1 MTRALRRLLR
11 RSGRRN
17 LGLRARS
24 AVAFALLGLTLSL
37 VLSAVTYQ
45 RARSYLLDQR
55 ESVAITQAS
64 LNARIVAN
72 LLRSNSDDPLRV
84 VATGSS
90 QPLLR
95 RNGRW
100 FVTAANI
107 SAEDLPAA
115 LRTNAV
121 AGVPTRQRFELA
133 GRPYI
138 AVAIPLTASRT
149 NPTVYVEVSGL
160 SELERTLATLGTA
173 LVAGSVIATALGAIL
188 GLYASRRVM
197 RPLSSIAMTSE
208 RIAEGELTARLDD
221 TSDRDLTRLVGSFNR
236 MAASLE
242 QRIQREHRFTSH
254 VSHELRSPLTSLR
267 AAVDLVNS
275 RLEDLPER
283 ARLGVG
289 MIETQVKRFERMV
302 LDLLEVAK
310 IEAGVASTDLVP
322 LRLEPLLRT
331 TLARLQSDTPREV
344 TPQSA
349 SAVVLVD
356 ARRFEHVML
365 NLIENANAHGL
376 GATAVRAELVG
387 GRVAIHVDDAGPG
400 VTAAERQ
407 HIFEPFIRGA
417 NGRHLPGAGLGLA
430 LVTEHMRLM
439 SGSVS
444 VGESPE
450 GGARF
455 TLDLPEHDA

>member
-1 MTRALRRLLR
+1 MDRLRRLRLR
-11 RSGRRN
+11 RIGHRS

-45 RARSYLLDQR
+45 RARVYLLDQR
-55 ESVAITQAS
+55 ESFAITQAAG
-64 LNARIVAN
+64 NARIVAN

-107 SAEDLPAA
+107 SAEDLPSA
-115 LRTNAV
+115 LRLSAI
-121 AGVPTRQRFELA
+121 AGVATRQRFALD
-133 GRPYI
+133 GRPYM

-149 NPTVYVEVSGL
+149 TPTVYVEVSGL
-160 SELERTLATLGTA
+160 AELERTLATLGAA
-173 LVAGSVIATALGAIL
+173 LVAGSVITTALGAIL

-197 RPLSSIAMTSE
+197 RPLGSIAMTSE
-208 RIAEGELTARLDD
+208 RIAEGELTARLAD
-221 TSDRDLTRLVGSFNR
+221 TNDRDLARLVGSFNR
-236 MAASLE
+236 MAESLE

-275 RLEDLPER
+275 RSEDLPER
-283 ARLGVG
+283 ARIGVVL
-289 MIETQVKRFERMV
+289 IETQVKRFERMV

-322 LRLEPLLRT
+322 LRVEPLLRT
-331 TLARLQSDTPREV
+331 TLARLQSETPREV
-344 TPQSA
+344 TAESA
-349 SAVVLVD
+349 HAMVLVD

-365 NLIENANAHGL
+365 NLIENANAHGQ

-387 GRVAIHVDDAGPG
+387 RRVAIHVDDAGPG
-400 VTAAERQ
+400 VTPAERQ

-439 SGSVS
+439 SGSVTVS
-444 VGESPE
+444 ESPD

-455 TLDLPEHDA
+455 TLELPEHEG

>member
-1 MTRALRRLLR
+1 VSWLLR
-11 RSGRRN
+11 RGGRRN

-37 VLSAVTYQ
+37 VLSVVTYQ
-45 RARSYLLDQR
+45 RARVYLLDQR
-55 ESVAITQAS
+55 ESVAVTQAS
-64 LNARIVAN
+64 LNAQLVAN

-84 VATGSS
+84 VAGAS
-90 QPLLR
+90 QPMLR

-107 SAEDLPAA
+107 SADDLPAP
-115 LRTNAV
+115 LRTSV
-121 AGVPTRQRFELA
+121 AAGIPTRQRFALD
-133 GRPYI
+133 GKPYM
-138 AVAIPLTASRT
+138 AVAIPLTASRA
-149 NPTVYVEVSGL
+149 NPTVYVEVTGL
-160 SELERTLATLGTA
+160 SELERTLAALGAA

-197 RPLSSIAMTSE
+197 LPLGSIAMTSE

-221 TSDRDLTRLVGSFNR
+221 TSDPDLARLVGSFNR

-267 AAVDLVNS
+267 AAVDLVNT
-275 RLEDLPER
+275 RQEDLPER
-283 ARLGVG
+283 ARLGIG
-289 MIETQVKRFERMV
+289 LIETQVKRFERMV

-322 LRLEPLLRT
+322 LRVEPLLRT
-331 TLARLQSDTPREV
+331 TLARLQSDTPREL

-349 SAVVLVD
+349 GAVVLVD

-365 NLIENANAHGL
+365 NLIENANAHGQ

-387 GRVAIHVDDAGPG
+387 RRVAIHVDDAGPG
-400 VTAAERQ
+400 VTPAERP

-439 SGSVS
+439 SGTVC

-455 TLDLPEHDA
+455 TLELPKQDA